1 MLTHFPL
8 AQKDELLTSI
18 LARLVHHL
26 GIKDDKV
33 ALDIL
38 FRNRMVIP
46 SAFLQGHIGEL
57 LSQVGHIWHIQPK
70 EIIAQHTHLPLFQSF
85 LPTQRYETLE
95 ADLIS
100 GHVNPSMSRTGINAS
115 LIHWPSSY
123 KICPHCWGNQLE
135 LLGYPYWQRLFQS
148 PGLTVCP
155 KHKCRLINTGL
166 TIHSSRR
173 HRFIGAH
180 EHQDVSYLPE
190 AATPYELKLASMVE
204 ALLKSKVDYISTVQW
219 TRYYQHLASYVGV
232 MQGARIDHQAIA
244 NLVQKRWSI
253 EWLHQQGLDIGRD
266 NTWLLSMFRKH
277 RRAYSYLQHFI
288 VWLSLR
294 DTPINLIEEFSF
306 ARTFTTVTTPK
317 KNHVLTKNITK
328 RNATRNKWLNLRQCS
343 TVFSLKQIRGTVIGA
358 RLYSWLYRYD
368 RQWLNSHKP
377 EHTANYLN
385 KRVNWISRDL
395 KLAKRLIKI
404 NNIAES
410 KLDDPRHSKS
420 WFASTIKCKSLIEK
434 KLHKLP
440 LCNLF
445 FDRYTE
451 SIEEYQIR
459 RLTRVM
465 IQLIENKDILRPAC
479 EIERLAGLSRKRIRK
494 PAREILR
501 LDIPTW
507 QRIEVFSR
515 RGTTSPNR

>member
-1 MLTHFPL
+1 MLAHFPL
-8 AQKDELLTSI
+8 AQKGELLTSI
-18 LARLVHHL
+18 LARLVHQL
-26 GIKDDKV
+26 GLNDDKV

-46 SAFLQGHIGEL
+46 SAFLQGHIEQL

-70 EIIAQHTHLPLFQSF
+70 DIIAKHTHLPLFQPF
-85 LPTQRYETLE
+85 LPSQRYETLE

-100 GHVNPSMSRTGINAS
+100 EHANPSMCRTGINAS
-115 LIHWPSSY
+115 LIHWPVSY

-135 LLGYPYWQRLFQS
+135 LLGYSYWQRLFQS
-148 PGLTVCP
+148 PGVTVCP
-155 KHKCRLINTGL
+155 KHQCRLINTGI

-173 HRFIGAH
+173 HHFIGAH
-180 EHQDVSYLPE
+180 EHQYSSYLSE
-190 AATPYELKLASMVE
+190 AAKPYELKLASMVE
-204 ALLKSKVDYISTVQW
+204 TLLKSEVDYISMQQW
-219 TRYYQHLASYVGV
+219 TSYYQHLARDVGAMKGV
-232 MQGARIDHQAIA
+232 RIDHQAIA
-244 NLVQKRWSI
+244 HLVNKRWSQA
-253 EWLHQQGLDIGRD
+253 WLIQQGLGIAGD

-294 DTPINLIEEFSF
+294 DMSINIIDEFSF
-306 ARTFTTVTTPK
+306 ARSFTMTVMPK
-317 KNHVLTKNITK
+317 KNHVLAKNIIK
-328 RNATRNKWLNLRQCS
+328 RDVTRNKWLNLRQLS
-343 TVFSLKQIRGTVIGA
+343 TDFSLKQIRATALGA
-358 RLYSWLYRYD
+358 RLYLWLYRYD

-377 EHTANYLN
+377 EYNANYLN
-385 KRVNWISRDL
+385 KRVDWISRDL
-395 KLAKRLIKI
+395 KLVKRLIKI

-440 LCNLF
+440 LCHLF

-465 IQLIENKDILRPAC
+465 IQLIENKDILRPVC
-479 EIERLAGLSRKRIRK
+479 EIERLAGLNRKRSRK
-494 PAREILR
+494 PALEILR

-507 QRIEVFSR
+507 QKILIFS
-515 RGTTSPNR
+515 